1 MPKITSDFPK
11 NETVLLMH
19 PKGVDGIAN
28 SVDPKGVDGIANS
41 VDPDQTAP
49 LGAVEQSD
57 EGLHGLLRSVFPE
70 LILKRS
76 YNI

>member
-1 MPKITSDFPK
+1 MPKITSDFLK

-28 SVDPKGVDGIANS
+28 SVDPDRC
-41 VDPDQTAP
+41 DQTAP

-57 EGLHGLLRSVFPE
+57 EGLHGLL
-70 LILKRS
+70 
-76 YNI
+76 